1 MIAQNSSPEMA
12 ARNSPARSPDAM
24 QSREAR
30 MSWYE
35 RKVHRYEKM
44 RWEQE
49 PNRPVFPFLW
59 GLEHVG
65 GIANEPDPR
74 GFLDRFVE
82 DTIARSDEWFAVSP
96 ADDYSL
102 DGNVLTFSSAIESP
116 WPANNR
122 VYGQLFPVRKS
133 GPAVIVLAQWN
144 ARWEE
149 QQGVCRWLNRLGIT
163 AIKMSLPYHDRRA
176 IPGHPRAD
184 FLVGSNIGLTLQA
197 NRQAVLDARRIVRWL
212 EQQGYGPLGVLGTS
226 IGSCIGFNAM
236 CHEPALRAG
245 AFLHVSTYFG
255 EVVAN
260 GLTTA
265 NVWESLQREITVEE
279 ATRYWSP
286 ISPFPYISRL
296 RGAGKKMLAI
306 TARYDPTFWPEFT
319 NDFFREVREQNIPIE
334 AMSLR
339 CGHYS
344 LGVAPFKYIAGHR
357 FGKFLSRSLSG
368 NGVSASASKNP
379 SV

>member
-1 MIAQNSSPEMA
+1 M
-12 ARNSPARSPDAM
+12 
-24 QSREAR
+24 
-30 MSWYE
+30 
-35 RKVHRYEKM
+35 RK
-44 RWEQE
+44 
-49 PNRPVFPFLW
+49 
-59 GLEHVG
+59 
-65 GIANEPDPR
+65 I
-74 GFLDRFVE
+74 
-82 DTIARSDEWFAVSP
+82 
-96 ADDYSL
+96 
-102 DGNVLTFSSAIESP
+102 
-116 WPANNR
+116 
-122 VYGQLFPVRKS
+122 

-149 QQGVCRWLNRLGIT
+149 QQSVCRWLNRLGIT

-184 FLVGSNIGLTLQA
+184 YLVGSNIGLTLQA
-197 NRQAVLDARRIVRWL
+197 NRQAVLDARRTVRWL

-226 IGSCIGFNAM
+226 IGSCIGFNTM
-236 CHEPALRAG
+236 CHEPALSAG
-245 AFLHVSTYFG
+245 AFLHVSSYFG

-265 NVWESLQREITVEE
+265 NVWESLQQEITPEE

-286 ISPFPYISRL
+286 ISPFPYIGKMRS
-296 RGAGKKMLAI
+296 GGKKMLAI

-319 NDFFREVREQNIPIE
+319 NEFLRAAREQGVAVE

-357 FGKFLSRSLSG
+357 FGRFLSRALSG
-368 NGVSASASKNP
+368 RESADHS
-379 SV
+379 